1 VSTCVRPPAS
11 TLSGDRRSRELDEPT
26 IREFLR
32 TDYPRLVAAVGLACG
47 SRAAGEDA
55 VCEALARAWERTER
69 GEEIRNLRAWVATVA
84 LNYARSGF
92 RRILVERR
100 ARERLAPVPDIPGAD
115 EDAIDLRRALGT
127 LPRKQREAS
136 VLRYYLG
143 LNVAEVA
150 EVMGISE
157 GTAKTSLYRAR
168 QKLAAELGEREPEN
182 DVV

>member
-1 VSTCVRPPAS
+1 VKPAPGVYPA
-11 TLSGDRRSRELDEPT
+11 GDRRSRELDEPT

-32 TDYPRLVAAVGLACG
+32 TDYPRLVAAVSLACG
-47 SRAAGEDA
+47 SRSGGEEA

-84 LNYARSGF
+84 LNYARSGL
-92 RRILVERR
+92 RRVLVERR
-100 ARERLAPVPDIPGAD
+100 ARERLAPVPDLPGAD
-115 EDAIDLRRALGT
+115 EDAIDVRRALGK

-143 LNVAEVA
+143 LDVSEVA
-150 EVMGISE
+150 RVMGISE

-168 QKLAAELGEREPEN
+168 RKLAAELGEREPEN

>member
-1 VSTCVRPPAS
+1 VSTCGRPPAS

-84 LNYARSGF
+84 FNQARSGF

-100 ARERLAPVPDIPGAD
+100 ARERLVPVPELPGAD
-115 EDAIDLRRALGT
+115 EDAIDLRRALGG

-150 EVMGISE
+150 TVMGISE

-168 QKLAAELGEREPEN
+168 RKLAAELGEREPEN